1 MGGLTALILAS
12 AIGFVVA
19 CGGGSDDAPVG
30 VATGGGVPAS
40 GSVANPPQS
49 VTGAGLPSGNSLNV
63 ANVAATLEEVESF
76 RFNFKLKLDV
86 DLGNA
91 GSDDDA
97 ALAAM
102 FLALLGNIEA
112 EGAFVAPD
120 RSALT
125 MNVFGMDIETI
136 TIGEESWTNDG
147 SGWTLD
153 SSDDGFDTTF
163 SMPFDFSSP
172 GMPFDFLPDED
183 LAGAKI
189 TDEKVNGFQTKRYSF
204 DKDSLQSLAASMG
217 DQAGIGDVSDLD
229 KMTLDIWVTEDGVP
243 VKMVISGSGESE
255 GTGIAIDLEFNIK
268 DLNDDSITIE
278 RPI

>member
-1 MGGLTALILAS
+1 MRGLVALVLAS
-12 AIGFVVA
+12 AIGLVVA
-19 CGGGSDDAPVG
+19 CGGGSDDAPSG
-30 VATGGGVPAS
+30 AGTSGGGSTS

-49 VTGAGLPSGNSLNV
+49 VTGSGLPGGNSLNV
-63 ANVAATLEEVESF
+63 ASVAATLEEVESF

-86 DLGNA
+86 DLGDA

-120 RSALT
+120 RSTLT
-125 MNVFGMDIETI
+125 MNVFGMDLETI

-147 SGWTLD
+147 SGWALD
-153 SSDDGFDTTF
+153 SADDGFDTTF

-172 GMPFDFLPDED
+172 GLPFDFLPDEE
-183 LAGAKI
+183 LAGARI

-204 DKDSLQSLAASMG
+204 DKDSLESLAASMG
-217 DQAGIGDVSDLD
+217 DEAGIGDVSDLD
-229 KMTLDIWVTEDGVP
+229 NMTLDVWVTEDGVP
-243 VKMVISGSGESE
+243 VKMVISASGESE
-255 GTGIAIDLEFNIK
+255 GSDIAIDLEFNIK
-268 DLNDDSITIE
+268 DLNDDSISIE